1 MKCEMLIEEMTSMV
15 HQWKTLKMKIGRWV
29 HMPLT
34 SFNTNIIHLSIAMRH
49 RDASQHWNCI
59 CLISIKIHG
68 VHLWSEKIGFILL
81 IVPAARMNLVRC
93 NNHEH
98 NIVPCGLTA
107 EPTIQ
112 AGFTYAGVFVV
123 GNRGIKAEQ
132 LVVKLASDIRRIHV
146 HGPVGHNC
154 TKLVDKFEKLKKIVS
169 SSFNVISACR
179 VWVKCVGWSWGAK
192 SDYWGAHQPWSL
204 PRIMFATIE
213 LCRPRISKK

>member
-154 TKLVDKFEKLKKIVS
+154 TKLVDNFWKTQENCLLILQCYLSLQSVGEMCWLELRSKEWLLGGA
-169 SSFNVISACR
+169 SALIIAPYYVR
-179 VWVKCVGWSWGAK
+179 YDW
-192 SDYWGAHQPWSL
+192 
-204 PRIMFATIE
+204 IM
-213 LCRPRISKK
+213 